1 MTEFEISITDSDD
14 DVDELHD
21 LYSAVVDDSE
31 LRVTSKSLARGR
43 RRADTMGFEEML
55 RLVLD
60 NPALDTAFSTCVTAW
75 LTTRSRRKLKIV
87 VRANGTAEIDA
98 TGVREITAA
107 DVIEALN
114 VARNGSD
121 GPAS

>member
-1 MTEFEISITDSDD
+1 MTEFKISVTESDD
-14 DVDELHD
+14 DVEELRA
-21 LYSAVVDDSE
+21 LYSELLGDGE
-31 LRVTSKSLARGR
+31 LRTARKSLAPGRGH
-43 RRADTMGFEEML
+43 ADTMGFEDVA

-75 LTTRSRRKLKIV
+75 LTTRGRRKLKIV
-87 VRANGTAEIDA
+87 LRANGTAEIDA
-98 TGVREITAA
+98 TGVREITAT